1 MPMRRVRVAVRP
13 DRPPGA
19 RAMTGGREDEVRE
32 PSSGSGTAP
41 ALGPRSLRF
50 LQRRLVLSTPL
61 GAAVAAGTAVAG
73 AAAVMP
79 VLANPAT
86 SAQAGNPAADG
97 PLAPTPRQSR
107 GPFYPTQI
115 PADAGADLIVER
127 AGRRARGEIVQLS
140 GRILDT
146 AGQPLANAQVE
157 IWQCNANG
165 RYHHPRD
172 THSAPIDPLFRGYGR
187 VRTDADGRYAFRTIR
202 PVPYPG
208 RTPHIHYAVDAPQGR
223 SLITQMYVRGEPQ
236 NERDG
241 LLAWI
246 TPAERERLMAEFVRA
261 GDAWTVQFDL
271 VLG

>member
-1 MPMRRVRVAVRP
+1 
-13 DRPPGA
+13 
-19 RAMTGGREDEVRE
+19 MTDGREHEVRE
-32 PSSGSGTAP
+32 SSSGAGTAP
-41 ALGPRSLRF
+41 AVGPRSLRF
-50 LQRRLVLSTPL
+50 QQRRLLLSAPL
-61 GAAVAAGTAVAG
+61 GAAAAAGTTVAG
-73 AAAVMP
+73 AAAGTP
-79 VLANPAT
+79 NPASSPAT
-86 SAQAGNPAADG
+86 AQARSPAVDG

-115 PADAGADLIVER
+115 PADAGADLIIDR
-127 AGRRARGEIVQLS
+127 AGRRARGDIVQLA

-146 AGQPLANAQVE
+146 AGRPLANAQVE
-157 IWQCNANG
+157 IWQCNAHG

-187 VRTDADGRYAFRTIR
+187 VLTDADGRYAFRTIR

-223 SLITQMYVRGEPQ
+223 SLVTQMYMRGEPQ

-246 TPAERERLMAEFVRA
+246 TPAERERLMAEFVRE
-261 GDAWTVQFDL
+261 GEAWAAQFDL
-271 VLG
+271 VLA